1 MVQLVGG
8 VNLHFDC
15 CTLGGPS
22 SLYYGHGAMICWRPV
37 WNGSPFK
44 LALLWDYMELQSD
57 GNMDQAIALI
67 EGKLQLFCL
76 TMQAI
81 G

>member
-1 MVQLVGG
+1 MGCHLSW
-8 VNLHFDC
+8 LC
-15 CTLGGPS
+15 
-22 SLYYGHGAMICWRPV
+22 YGI
-37 WNGSPFK
+37 
-44 LALLWDYMELQSD
+44 MELQSD
-57 GNMDQAIALI
+57 GTMDQAIALI